1 MQIKIEREIKYKV
14 IKGTMRGT
22 TSEQVKTQEEEGLPV
37 IIGGMVLDIHATP
50 SIPGKPRTTTP
61 GKVAYTLGGVARNVA
76 ECVSK
81 LGSKPYLIS
90 AVGQDMPG

>member
-1 MQIKIEREIKYKV
+1 MQIKIEREIKYKI
-14 IKGTMRGT
+14 IKGTMRG